1 MNDEFPLIIIVP
13 YQTCSILMLIV
24 ISVLQ
29 HVPLFIDRIWLLLM
43 SLETEVGPH
52 TTNKACSDS
61 TRNEQLKTSDCLM
74 KFDGSSA
81 NAMFFSSREILL
93 FLEWFWQILWMS
105 SSTFVPVH
113 QYNGQARTQWGCIH
127 PPDLKRCWHGAL
139 FHWKSSP
146 KYFGTAHYL
155 LTKYAEN

>member
-113 QYNGQARTQWGCIH
+113 QYNGQAHTVGMH
-127 PPDLKRCWHGAL
+127 PPTRPKEVLTWCFISLKIIAKIFRYC
-139 FHWKSSP
+139 
-146 KYFGTAHYL
+146 TL
-155 LTKYAEN
+155 LTH